1 MTIRPLPAL
10 FAALACVSAPATAVH
25 AQTAAN
31 QPNIM
36 FDQEARD
43 LGNVKYGGN
52 GSGTFT
58 FVNSGKT
65 PLIITN
71 ITSSCVCLSA
81 SWPKE
86 PIAPGARGEISFRYD
101 TKRPGP
107 ISKTLSVSSNAGNK
121 PVFVLRVKGVVAAA
135 PDSAAGPVPAK

>member
-1 MTIRPLPAL
+1 MTIRPLPTL
-10 FAALACVSAPATAVH
+10 LAAVMCVSAPATVVH
-25 AQTAAN
+25 AQTVAN
-31 QPNIM
+31 QPNIQ
-36 FDQEARD
+36 FEQEVRD

-52 GSGTFT
+52 GSGTFKFT
-58 FVNSGKT
+58 NSGKM

-71 ITSSCVCLSA
+71 ITSSCGCLTA

-121 PVFVLRVKGVVAAA
+121 PVYVLRVKGVVAATT
-135 PDSAAGPVPAK
+135 DSAAGPAPGQ

>member
-36 FDQEARD
+36 FDHETHD
-43 LGNVKYGGN
+43 LGNVKFGGN

-71 ITSSCVCLSA
+71 ITSSCGCLTA

-86 PIAPGARGEISFRYD
+86 PIAPLARGEITFRYD

-121 PVFVLRVKGVVAAA
+121 PVYVLRVKGVVAAA
-135 PDSAAGPVPAK
+135 PDGAAGPVPAK